1 MTVVLLKTAQSRLD
15 EIVEYYR
22 LLGYGKYGRKIRAA
36 ILTKA
41 LLLKAHPQLGVVEEA
56 LTSLGLGHRFL
67 VEGNYKIIYRVEGQH
82 VLITD
87 VFDTRQDP
95 EKL

>member
-1 MTVVLLKTAQSRLD
+1 MK
-15 EIVEYYR
+15 
-22 LLGYGKYGRKIRAA
+22 
-36 ILTKA
+36 KA
-41 LLLKAHPQLGVVEEA
+41 LLLKEHPGLGVTEEKLA
-56 LTSLGLGHRFL
+56 ELGLGHRFL
-67 VEGNYKIIYRVEGQH
+67 VEGNYKIVYRTEGQY

>member
-1 MTVVLLKTAQSRLD
+1 MTVILLKKAQLRLD
-15 EIVEYYR
+15 EIVEYYQR
-22 LLGYGKYGRKIRAA
+22 LGYGKRGRKIRAS
-36 ILTKA
+36 ILKKA
-41 LLLKAHPQLGVVEEA
+41 LLLREHPNLGVMEEKLA
-56 LTSLGLGHRFL
+56 ELGLGHRFM
-67 VEGNYKIIYRVEGQH
+67 VEGNYKIIYRLEGQY